1 MEYNLFLTNSTPY
14 QIIGYNGNGSR
25 GLCRY
30 AIDWSAFLKRD
41 CPYMMNIVIRTRII
55 NRENG
60 DFILKSHG
68 FYGNNYTSGFKTE
81 KQSSQVIG
89 IIKGNPTAKTT
100 DILSSY
106 ISYKNGFSTYLPQR
120 PQSNF
125 FDIEILNILGN
136 PVNVSGGNDHQY
148 ALIMNF
154 KEVLPDIT
162 RPLNPK
168 RHQITF
174 ASQNAL
180 NAPLASAGTTA
191 IYNVDWTFLDE
202 RAYLMTFQFY
212 TSVQSGTPNQQAA
225 HFSNIRLE
233 NSIGVNTLTN
243 GLIQNQNTGCF
254 GISRTRSYSINGQAN
269 IQSDVDDNPPS
280 TILTRPSSNVFEYY
294 NTGFG
299 FLARSA
305 STYQYRLILSFT
317 EL

>member
-1 MEYNLFLTNSTPY
+1 MEYNLFLTNGSPF

-25 GLCRY
+25 GLVRY

-41 CPYMMNIVIRTRII
+41 CPYMMTIVIRTRII

-60 DFILKSHG
+60 DFILRAYG

-89 IIKGNPTAKTT
+89 IIKNSPTSKAT
-100 DILSSY
+100 DVLSSY
-106 ISYKNGFSTYLPQR
+106 ISYKNGFNTYLPKR
-120 PQSNF
+120 PTNNF
-125 FDIEILNILGN
+125 FDIELLNILGN
-136 PVNVSGGNDHQY
+136 PIDVALNDHQY

-154 KEVLPDIT
+154 KEILPDIK

-174 ASQNAL
+174 DSLEAV
-180 NAPLASAGTTA
+180 NAPLTNAGTTA
-191 IYNVDWTFLDE
+191 QFNVDWSFLDE
-202 RAYLMTFQFY
+202 RPYLMTFQFY
-212 TSVQSGTPNQQAA
+212 STTQSGTPNQQAA
-225 HFSNIRLE
+225 HFCNIQFQ
-233 NSIGVNTLTN
+233 NAIGVNTLTN
-243 GLIQNQNTGCF
+243 GLIQNQYTGCF
-254 GISRTRSYSINGQAN
+254 GISRTRSYQSNGQAN
-269 IQSDVDDNPPS
+269 IQSDTSDNPPS
-280 TILTRPSSNVFEYY
+280 TILTRPLSNVFEYY

-299 FLARSA
+299 FVVRSA

>member
-1 MEYNLFLTNSTPY
+1 MEYNLFLTNVNPY

-25 GLCRY
+25 GLVRF
-30 AIDWSAFLKRD
+30 AVDWSAFLKRD
-41 CPYMMNIVIRTRII
+41 CPYMMSIVIRTRII

-60 DFILKSHG
+60 DFILRAYG

-89 IIKGNPTAKTT
+89 IIKNAGVAKNN
-100 DILSSY
+100 DSLSSY
-106 ISYKNGFSTYLPQR
+106 ISYKNGFNTYLPKR
-120 PQSNF
+120 PTNNF

-136 PVNVSGGNDHQY
+136 PVNVAGNDHTY

-154 KEVLPDIT
+154 KEVLPDIK

-168 RHQITF
+168 RHQIIF
-174 ASQNAL
+174 ASQNAA
-180 NAPLASAGTTA
+180 NAPLQYAGTTA
-191 IYNVDWTFLDE
+191 IFNVDWTFLDE

-212 TSVQSGTPNQQAA
+212 STTQSGTANQQAA
-225 HFSNIRLE
+225 HFSNIQVQ
-233 NSIGVNTLTN
+233 NAIGLD
-243 GLIQNQNTGCF
+243 GLIENQYTGCF
-254 GISRTRSYSINGQAN
+254 GISRTRSYQINGLAQ

-280 TILTRPSSNVFEYY
+280 TILTRPPSNTFEYY

-299 FLARSA
+299 FIARSQ
-305 STYQYRLILSFT
+305 STYQYRLILFFT